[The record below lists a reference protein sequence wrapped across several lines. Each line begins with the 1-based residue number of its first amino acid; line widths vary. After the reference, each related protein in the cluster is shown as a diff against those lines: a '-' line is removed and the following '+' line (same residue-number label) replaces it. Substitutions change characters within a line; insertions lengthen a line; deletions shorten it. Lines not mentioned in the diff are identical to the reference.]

1 MMNLRLLPAGLAVLA
16 WVGAT
21 APAQETSSKPMLVL
35 DPGGHSA
42 IVAQVAF
49 TPDGG
54 HLVSFSHDK
63 TIRIWDVFTGE
74 ALRVLRPPIGP
85 GRQGMLYAGALSPD
99 GQRVAAGGLVVPK
112 GAQSNIYVISLA
124 SGQIERVL
132 VGHTSAVFALAFSPD
147 GSLLASGGG
156 TDKTARIWDVQTGEC
171 RHVLLGHQ
179 EVVADVAFSPD
190 GQSLAT
196 ACRDGSA
203 RIWSVATGQT
213 TAVLA
218 GHRDDVASVAWSPDG
233 RTVATGSD
241 DGSIRLWS
249 PEGTFQTSHAQR
261 GGKVVSLAFSA
272 DGRRLLYTISADPQ
286 RCGGYVLDLATGQVR
301 ASFTGY
307 DTAAYDSAFSPDGT
321 LAATTG
327 GSANEISVWTTD
339 AGTLVHRLAGGG
351 RTMVSCGW
359 TPDGKTIAWGNKL
372 QPTSYNNY
380 GPLERA
386 FHVAQLEPIPLPSG
400 SFYRAQPA
408 RDWGYL
414 ERAGDYRILF
424 KRPGQADVAL
434 RLGQRERVLCSTL
447 LAGQRAAV
455 GSTRSLFFFNPQSGK
470 QIGEF
475 RGHAG
480 PVSAVAPSPDDR
492 YLLSASADQ
501 TLRIWDQRRWAPLL
515 SLFFVGSEWVG
526 WTPEGYYACSA
537 GGERLMGWQINHGWD
552 RMASYYPAV
561 RFRKSLYRPDV
572 IKMLLETGSTQEAL
586 AAANR
591 QSGRTGEAT
600 SVAEV
605 LPPTVVI
612 TSPAGPKV
620 EVGQATIEVRATAT
634 PRGGEGI
641 LAMRLLLNGRPY
653 LGRQG
658 QRSIVRDRT
667 RAEPV
672 EQSWTVQLA
681 PGVHQIAVKGE
692 TAASSAISQPVEV
705 SFAAD
710 QVERPA
716 LYVLTVGL
724 SEHQS
729 ARQRLQFGA
738 KDARTLA
745 EVFRNTSPPVF
756 RDVQV
761 QVLADQEATR
771 RGILKGLNWLNEQMT
786 SRDVAVFSFSGHGVR
801 DRQGV
806 FFLFPFDGEP
816 KEVSISGVSEEE
828 IKRYCQT
835 TPGRLLLLLDAC
847 HSGAIGGDFRPGEVG
862 MADDLVRDL
871 LTEDFGVIVMCSS
884 MGREVSLENSQ
895 WGHGAFTLALAE
907 GLRGGA
913 DYNKDSTIHL
923 NEIDLYV
930 ADRVDKLTGGRQHPV
945 TQKPTTIRS
954 FPLAKP

>member
-1 MMNLRLLPAGLAVLA
+1 MNLRLLPAGLAILA

-21 APAQETSSKPMLVL
+21 APAQETSPKPMLVL

-49 TPDGG
+49 TPDGS

-74 ALRVLRPPIGP
+74 PLRVLRPAIGP
-85 GRQGMLYAGALSPD
+85 GRQGMLYAGAVSPD
-99 GQRVAAGGLVVPK
+99 AERVAVGGLVVPK
-112 GAQSNIYVISLA
+112 GNQSNIYVISLA

-132 VGHTSAVFALAFSPD
+132 AGHTSAVFALAFSPD
-147 GSLLASGGG
+147 GSLLASGAGD
-156 TDKTARIWDVQTGEC
+156 DKTARIWDVQTGEC

-179 EVVADVAFSPD
+179 EVIADVAFSPD
-190 GQSLAT
+190 GQSLVT
-196 ACRDGSA
+196 ACRDRTA

-213 TAVLA
+213 TAFLA
-218 GHRDDVASVAWSPDG
+218 GHRDAVASVAWSPDG

-249 PEGTFQTSHAQR
+249 PEGTLQTSHAQR

-272 DGRRLLYTISADPQ
+272 DGGRLLYTVSADPQ
-286 RCGGYVLDLATGQVR
+286 RCGGYVLDVSTGQVKAR
-301 ASFTGY
+301 FTGY

-359 TPDGKTIAWGNKL
+359 TSDGTTIAWGNKL

-386 FHVAQLEPIPLPSG
+386 FRVAQLEPIPLPSED
-400 SFYRAQPA
+400 FYRARPA

-414 ERAGDYRILF
+414 ERAGDYGILF
-424 KRPGQADVAL
+424 KQPGRPDVAL
-434 RLGQRERVLCSTL
+434 QLGQRERVLCSTL
-447 LAGQRAAV
+447 LGGERAAV
-455 GSTRSLFFFNPQSGK
+455 GSTRSLFLFNPQSG
-470 QIGEF
+470 QPIGEF
-475 RGHAG
+475 RGHSG

-501 TLRIWDQRRWAPLL
+501 TLRIWDQRRRAPLV
-515 SLFFVGSEWVG
+515 SFFFVGTEWVA

-537 GGERLMGWQINHGWD
+537 GGERLMGWQVNHGWEQ
-552 RMASYYPAV
+552 MASYYPAV
-561 RFRKSLYRPDV
+561 RFRQSLYRPDL
-572 IKMLLETGSTQEAL
+572 IKLLLETGSTEGAL
-586 AAANR
+586 AEANR
-591 QSGRTGEAT
+591 QSGRTGGAT

-612 TSPAGPKV
+612 TSPAGPKI
-620 EVGQATIEVRATAT
+620 EVGQATLEVRATAT
-634 PRGGEGI
+634 PRGAEGI
-641 LAMRLLLNGRPY
+641 LQMRLLLDGRPY

-658 QRSIVRDRT
+658 RRSIVRDRS

-672 EQSWTVQLA
+672 EESWTVQLP
-681 PGVHQIAVKGE
+681 PGVHHIAVKAE
-692 TAASSAISQPVEV
+692 TSASSALSQPVEV

-724 SEHQS
+724 SDHES
-729 ARQRLQFGA
+729 PRQRLQFGA

-745 EVFRNTSPPVF
+745 DVFRNTSPPVF

-761 QVLADQEATR
+761 QVLADKEATR
-771 RGILKGLNWLNEQMT
+771 RGILKGLNWLNERMT

-801 DRQGV
+801 DRQGI
-806 FFLFPFDGEP
+806 FFLFPYDGEP
-816 KEVSISGVSEEE
+816 AEVTATGVSEEE

-847 HSGAIGGDFRPGEVG
+847 HSGAIGGDFRPGEVS

-884 MGREVSLENSQ
+884 MGREVSLENSE
-895 WGHGAFTLALAE
+895 WGHGAFTLALTE
-907 GLRGGA
+907 GLGGGA
-913 DYNKDSTIHL
+913 DYNRDSTVHL

-930 ADRVDKLTGGRQHPV
+930 ADRVEKLTEGRQHPV